1 MKLTL
6 GLVVVVLNVQTG
18 FCDNY
23 FTPIHPPLNIH
34 KVGGRRWHVC
44 CHAPFPTQLF
54 HKILTPTVNKHA
66 KMVEEDIA
74 LDIET
79 NEAFPARET
88 TFHMVSFINFYFHF
102 LANFQT

>member
-1 MKLTL
+1 M
-6 GLVVVVLNVQTG
+6 
-18 FCDNY
+18 
-23 FTPIHPPLNIH
+23 
-34 KVGGRRWHVC
+34 
-44 CHAPFPTQLF
+44 
-54 HKILTPTVNKHA
+54 VNKHA